1 MSPVRICRE
10 GHKYPET
17 YTTECNYCVAVY
29 GYKTNIDEIRKQHKR
44 GKDKKWLIKYM
55 EHLTLLI

>member
-17 YTTECNYCVAVY
+17 YTKECNHCVAVY
-29 GYKTNIDEIRKQHKR
+29 GYKINIDEIRKQHKK
-44 GKDKKWLIKYM
+44 GENK
-55 EHLTLLI
+55 